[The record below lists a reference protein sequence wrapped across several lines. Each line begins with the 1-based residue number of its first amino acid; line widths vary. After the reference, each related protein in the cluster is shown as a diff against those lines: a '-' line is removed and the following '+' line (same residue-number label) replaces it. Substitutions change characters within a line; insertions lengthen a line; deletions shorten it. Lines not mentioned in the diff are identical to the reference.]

1 MNGSRQPDPSAIA
14 KALQRKSIF
23 ILGLA
28 VALSGLSLLVTFFL
42 TPRYT
47 SRSLVQV
54 APQVLPQGYVKP
66 IVTEKLADRVATLEE
81 RVLTKARLVP
91 MIERLSLARDEST
104 DKVLEQVRSSI
115 SVSPAEPG

>member
-14 KALQRKSIF
+14 KALRRKSIY

-28 VALSGLSLLVTFFL
+28 VALGGVSLLATFFL

-81 RVLTKARLVP
+81 RVLTRARLLP
-91 MIERLSLARDEST
+91 MVERLNLVRGGSPDS
-104 DKVLEQVRSSI
+104 VLDQVRSSI
-115 SVSPAEPG
+115 FISP